1 LAGHHNH
8 PVGVHHI
15 GLVEELHIG
24 LVEERRI
31 GLVAGRRIGLVEE
44 RRIGLVVVRHIG
56 PVVVRHIVLEGVL
69 EAHRIDRAVVAD
81 TVQGEEHNH
90 VVGVERHI
98 DLGVGRTDLE
108 EARHTGLGAAA
119 GHSLAEDNRR
129 TVDSA

>member
-24 LVEERRI
+24 LVEERHI

-44 RRIGLVVVRHIG
+44 RRIG